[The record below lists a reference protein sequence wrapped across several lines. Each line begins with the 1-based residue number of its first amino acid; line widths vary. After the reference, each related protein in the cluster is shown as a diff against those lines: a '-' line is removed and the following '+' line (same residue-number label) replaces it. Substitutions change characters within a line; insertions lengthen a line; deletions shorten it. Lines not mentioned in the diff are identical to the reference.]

1 MTAMKIDFFIFFRI
15 ILETV
20 VGIYATVVTLQGL
33 YGWYIYLQGGD
44 RYISLARRYL
54 MVHGLRVRI
63 KTFWGDVLTCI
74 LLSIVLLILWHAHNV
89 IAQTRI
95 SIDAGRN
102 IQSH

>member
-1 MTAMKIDFFIFFRI
+1 
-15 ILETV
+15 
-20 VGIYATVVTLQGL
+20 
-33 YGWYIYLQGGD
+33 
-44 RYISLARRYL
+44 